1 MSTKNRNLRLK
12 NLATGLSAALALAGL
27 QSAALAQPQPT
38 SRGNPPARVLF
49 ATSCEDDNSAGTLR
63 QVVADAANGDE
74 INLSELACTDNT
86 IVLTQGELMLAHN
99 ASLVGSASQPL
110 TITNGSGGR
119 VINSVSQDRP
129 YPYLDIAN
137 VNISGGTVLVDS
149 GDALGGCIFAS
160 GDLTLTGSTVS
171 GCMASSSSGSAL
183 GGAIYAQN
191 VNMASSRVT
200 GNAAYASGD
209 FQPARGGA
217 VHTGNFLCTD
227 STLSGNVATAKTAWS
242 GQGGGAMVMGGS
254 LALTRCTIDNNISA
268 EGGGVSQFMYSEST
282 SLIENSTISG
292 NTATFAFGG
301 VEVFCADCTATA
313 VQLFNS
319 TIAFNSS
326 AEGYTAGLF
335 SNANVLAQSSIL
347 AKNQNTTEGSSV
359 NADLSATGLTG
370 ANNLVMSSDVAPD
383 GTMIGI
389 TDLGPIISQDDPEL
403 LPLADNGGPTMTHA
417 LSETSPAM
425 YAGNNVAR
433 FATDQRSAGFERSC
447 DDATDIGAY
456 QHQSD

>member
-1 MSTKNRNLRLK
+1 M
-12 NLATGLSAALALAGL
+12 
-27 QSAALAQPQPT
+27 
-38 SRGNPPARVLF
+38 
-49 ATSCEDDNSAGTLR
+49 
-63 QVVADAANGDE
+63 
-74 INLSELACTDNT
+74 
-86 IVLTQGELMLAHN
+86 
-99 ASLVGSASQPL
+99 
-110 TITNGSGGR
+110 
-119 VINSVSQDRP
+119 
-129 YPYLDIAN
+129 
-137 VNISGGTVLVDS
+137 
-149 GDALGGCIFAS
+149 
-160 GDLTLTGSTVS
+160 
-171 GCMASSSSGSAL
+171 
-183 GGAIYAQN
+183 
-191 VNMASSRVT
+191 
-200 GNAAYASGD
+200 
-209 FQPARGGA
+209 
-217 VHTGNFLCTD
+217 
-227 STLSGNVATAKTAWS
+227 
-242 GQGGGAMVMGGS
+242 
-254 LALTRCTIDNNISA
+254 
-268 EGGGVSQFMYSEST
+268 
-282 SLIENSTISG
+282 
-292 NTATFAFGG
+292 
-301 VEVFCADCTATA
+301 
-313 VQLFNS
+313 QLFNS

-433 FATDQRSAGFERSC
+433 FATDQRSAGFERSS

>member
-1 MSTKNRNLRLK
+1 MSAKNRNLRLK

-27 QSAALAQPQPT
+27 QSAALAHALPT
-38 SRGNPPARVLF
+38 SRGNPAARVLF
-49 ATSCEDDNSAGTLR
+49 VTSCEDDNSTGTLR
-63 QVVADAANGDE
+63 QVAAEAANGDD
-74 INLSELACTDNT
+74 INLSELSCADNT
-86 IVLTQGELMLAHN
+86 IVLTQGELVFAHN
-99 ASLVGSASQPL
+99 VSLLGSASQPL
-110 TITNGSGGR
+110 TVTNGSGGR

-129 YPYLDIAN
+129 YPYLDIAS
-137 VNISGGTVLVDS
+137 VNISGGSVIVDS

-183 GGAIYAQN
+183 GGAIYALN

-200 GNAAYASGD
+200 GSAAYASND

-268 EGGGVSQFMYSEST
+268 EGGGVSQFMYSDST
-282 SLIENSTISG
+282 SLIENSTISS

-319 TIAFNSS
+319 TIAFNTSG
-326 AEGYTAGLF
+326 EGYAAGLF
-335 SNANVLAQSSIL
+335 TNGSVLAQSSIL
-347 AKNQNTTEGSSV
+347 AKNSNSTEGSSA
-359 NADLSATGLTG
+359 NADLSAPALSG
-370 ANNLVMSSDVAPD
+370 ANNLVMSTDVAPD
-383 GTMIGI
+383 GTAVGA
-389 TDLGPIISQDDPEL
+389 TDIGPITIQDDPEL

-425 YAGNNVAR
+425 YAGNNIAR
-433 FATDQRSAGFERSC
+433 FATDQRSAGFERTC
-447 DDATDIGAY
+447 DDATDMGSY